1 MPAATIGL
9 FALAIVLIAI
19 AFLISQAVDGN
30 GSNQPTEADAFATQ
44 NALKTAQSGNQT
56 PQVTQ
61 TAQSNQTPAGTQTQT
76 SETPGATRTT
86 TGGAGGGT
94 YTVKPGDSCSA
105 IATANNTTVE
115 KLMQANNITDP
126 DCPLN
131 VGDTLK
137 LP

>member
-30 GSNQPTEADAFATQ
+30 GSNQTTEADAFATQ
-44 NALKTAQSGNQT
+44 NALKTAQAGDQT
-56 PQVTQ
+56 TQVTQ
-61 TAQSNQTPAGTQTQT
+61 TAQGNETPAGTQTQT
-76 SETPGATRTT
+76 TPGATRTT
-86 TGGAGGGT
+86 TGTAGGGT

-126 DCPLN
+126 SCPLN
-131 VGDTLK
+131 AGDTLK